1 MQLTNRLRL
10 PEPIVAAVTNDSYTK
25 GSADISVTGLLNPP
39 QINHLLRQH
48 SEELTEDVSD
58 RIWSLLGQAVHSII
72 ERASDQADVLSETT
86 VYSEYL
92 GWKIKGT
99 CDHVTISTGELC
111 DYKTTTV
118 WKVLN
123 NQPPTEW
130 VQQTNV
136 YRRMLHKEH
145 GIQINSIA
153 VIAILRDWSK
163 REATRRA
170 DYPQAQVVRLEIPL
184 WSDAEADAFITERVA
199 LHQLAVPPMCS
210 DADIW
215 AKPSKW
221 ALMRKGA
228 ARAVKLFDTQAEAQ
242 EAVNSANLFVEHRPG
257 QATRCESYCP
267 VAQWCPQWAADPRRP
282 TSTSVAETLF

>member
-1 MQLTNRLRL
+1 
-10 PEPIVAAVTNDSYTK
+10 
-25 GSADISVTGLLNPP
+25 
-39 QINHLLRQH
+39 
-48 SEELTEDVSD
+48 
-58 RIWSLLGQAVHSII
+58 
-72 ERASDQADVLSETT
+72 VLSETT

-99 CDHVTISTGELC
+99 CDHVTLSSGELC

-242 EAVNSANLFVEHRPG
+242 EAVNSTNLYVEHRPG

-267 VAQWCPQWAADPRRP
+267 VAQWCPQWQADPRRP
-282 TSTSVAETLF
+282 KTTFA